1 MRTGNF
7 ETKLNNIPF
16 GILVGMLVAILA
28 SLTIFSFKN
37 TVSFSMFENKER
49 LILYV
54 PYLKLGAILNLAPF
68 FIFNQFNMLNA
79 QKGVIISTIVMFL
92 FIVAVNYL
100 L

>member
-37 TVSFSMFENKER
+37 TVSLSMFGNTDR

-79 QKGVIISTIVMFL
+79 QKGVIISTIIMF
-92 FIVAVNYL
+92 FFVVVVNYL

>member
-37 TVSFSMFENKER
+37 TVSLSMFENTDR

-79 QKGVIISTIVMFL
+79 QKGVIISTIIMF
-92 FIVAVNYL
+92 FFVVVVNYL